1 MVIKPWGGWKMLN
14 QKKLALEIF
23 EEVRNQTKDSVIG
36 VTRESF
42 GVGEEQA
49 LKTLEMY
56 AKKLNLEFDRDDYQN
71 LWIWRKDEVSDLP
84 PIIIGSHIDSVPQG
98 GNYDGLAGIV
108 AGILIL
114 HSLDKRNLK
123 TKNPIKVLALRGEES
138 AWYGKAYIGSSALLG
153 VLAEIDLENKHR
165 SEDKSLGQ
173 ALKQVGAN
181 IDAIRAKKPL
191 LLPSEIKAYLELH
204 IEQGPVMVARNWPVA
219 VVTGIRGNMRH
230 NKIQCIGE
238 TGHSGAVPRWLR
250 KDALL
255 AVTELLTRLDEH
267 WRVLLQMGM
276 DLVMTVG
283 VCSTPTQSH
292 TVSVIP
298 GQVDFSFEVRS
309 QDNETLS
316 QFYNLM
322 RQECEAIEKSRG
334 VQFQFDRKIVTGA
347 AQMDD
352 KLIGVLV
359 DTAQKD
365 SLLLEKIPSGAG
377 HDAAIF
383 SNNGIPSGMIFI
395 RNNNGSHNPQEE
407 MDIEDFMI
415 GTNLMLDGILE
426 YSNQLN

>member
-1 MVIKPWGGWKMLN
+1 M
-14 QKKLALEIF
+14 
-23 EEVRNQTKDSVIG
+23 
-36 VTRESF
+36 
-42 GVGEEQA
+42 
-49 LKTLEMY
+49 
-56 AKKLNLEFDRDDYQN
+56 
-71 LWIWRKDEVSDLP
+71 
-84 PIIIGSHIDSVPQG
+84 
-98 GNYDGLAGIV
+98 
-108 AGILIL
+108 
-114 HSLDKRNLK
+114 
-123 TKNPIKVLALRGEES
+123 
-138 AWYGKAYIGSSALLG
+138 
-153 VLAEIDLENKHR
+153 
-165 SEDKSLGQ
+165 
-173 ALKQVGAN
+173 
-181 IDAIRAKKPL
+181 
-191 LLPSEIKAYLELH
+191 
-204 IEQGPVMVARNWPVA
+204 
-219 VVTGIRGNMRH
+219 
-230 NKIQCIGE
+230 
-238 TGHSGAVPRWLR
+238 
-250 KDALL
+250 L

-292 TVSVIP
+292 AVSVIP